1 MFSAYILQSQ
11 KTRRYYIGSSE
22 DIENRLEEHNS
33 GETKS
38 IRKGIP
44 WKLIHNEQFETRAET
59 VKKEKQIKA
68 RGAKRY
74 LESLNKSG

>member
-11 KTRRYYIGSSE
+11 KTQRYYIGSSE

-44 WKLIHNEQFETRAET
+44 WKLIHSEQFETRAEA

>member
-44 WKLIHNEQFETRAET
+44 WKLIHDEQFETRAEA